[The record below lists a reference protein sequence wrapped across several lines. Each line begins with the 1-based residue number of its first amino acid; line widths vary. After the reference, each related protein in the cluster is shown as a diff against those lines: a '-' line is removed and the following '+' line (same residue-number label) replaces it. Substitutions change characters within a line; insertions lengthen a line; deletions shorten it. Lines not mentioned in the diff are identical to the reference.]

1 MYNQT
6 INEQTPKNYDLKLN
20 EGDVYH
26 QFKNINIDSVDSM
39 VTNLIVVDCF
49 IEPLLPEGG
58 QVNETLPFLVDL
70 INPLLDLLCSEVSG
84 SDEVVTNLQH

>member
-1 MYNQT
+1 MSKP
-6 INEQTPKNYDLKLN
+6 PKNYDLKLN

-26 QFKNINIDSVDSM
+26 QFKKINIDSVDSM

>member
-1 MYNQT
+1 
-6 INEQTPKNYDLKLN
+6 
-20 EGDVYH
+20 
-26 QFKNINIDSVDSM
+26 M